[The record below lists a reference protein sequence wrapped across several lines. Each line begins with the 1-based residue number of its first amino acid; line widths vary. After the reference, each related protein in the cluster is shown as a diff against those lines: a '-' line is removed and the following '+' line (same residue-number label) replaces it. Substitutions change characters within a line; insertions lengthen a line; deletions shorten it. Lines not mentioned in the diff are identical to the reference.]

1 LEQECE
7 QTWKEAVEGFE
18 EVRCRAMV
26 AEHLVQEDNGRI
38 YLALLLLGLEVH
50 GKWFQKENK
59 AVNII

>member
-1 LEQECE
+1 
-7 QTWKEAVEGFE
+7 VEGFE